1 MIGRVLQVIILKSI
15 IPNLMFILDHQRI
28 KMLNLQQ
35 VKIYLSKIHRIKKI
49 QLKEE
54 DSRIYDIFASLFVN

>member
-35 VKIYLSKIHRIKKI
+35 VIIYLSKIHRIKKI

>member
-1 MIGRVLQVIILKSI
+1 LIGRVLQVIILKSI

>member
-1 MIGRVLQVIILKSI
+1 LIGRVLQVIILKSI

-35 VKIYLSKIHRIKKI
+35 VIIYLSKIHRIKKI